1 MADDTALRRL
11 QVLQRDLVAFTE
23 SRLPNV
29 ARLASQLDAC
39 AEDFKKLLE
48 RKKKNNDSRNKLVT
62 TSDPQPS
69 TITIDDVEYSIQPP
83 FRESALRV
91 ADELDLDE
99 VEAAKLCVESQLPLE
114 DAGGDSLTLR
124 ALLRFH
130 QQRQALLD
138 SLRMVLHLSLEGD
151 ADGDD
156 TNAEAFAAVAKG
168 VVLGEGGQMA
178 QSSAYWRKCMDGLAD
193 VEGFLKK
200 VGDYRDKIIMTGQDL
215 SGELGEAVVGQRYLL
230 TQQHE
235 SLAAILSYL
244 IQANY
249 VQPEDYRGLLS
260 RAASLESDLDIAVH
274 YLPIFT
280 RGASCF
286 AADHHTTM
294 DAARSL
300 HSLFAAGPGQLQ
312 WKNSSFKG
320 AATVCWLAEY
330 NARFS
335 DGASDVTQSEADR
348 KSGEEARSKLFFDS
362 LKDKAFHFML
372 AAASFLRPIIW
383 HDPARKGIIEWLVDD
398 AVVFPADAPRASG
411 EFATRVM
418 RQLQDFID
426 SFVTNMPDTL
436 RRLKSE
442 EDEKRRNQLF
452 QSANGDYRSE
462 MGLERFMIIMAY
474 AYQDDAVAVADIWSD
489 REGNLYGF
497 LRWVSQRLPTP
508 RVAAFCTLLKAIA
521 CDDKSANQAHR
532 FLLEDVAMP
541 SGKLRKAHAVSW
553 AQIFNEIELYASS
566 VKDRP
571 AAPQPLPGQEHNG
584 MDEDFQEP
592 ETYIMLEAYLGL
604 AAHISRTSP
613 EARTWLLKDQTFHIG
628 EMMYQLARTGTVAR
642 VKACCLDVLAA
653 LLTDQVLEVR
663 NGMWVLLDSW
673 ISGSALDGSSNARTP
688 TRGQQPAKQYLQHFA
703 STAEASSSLIGLLDA
718 LIAPVTGAPDTTIDA
733 LPFPENLGAPH
744 RHAGIESYV
753 DFVMDSVFA
762 RGTAR
767 MVSEGDTSMLD
778 ALRHDCLLFA
788 FNCLSKFNED
798 LVLLANTS
806 NVAVEAAMETKSL
819 AVYAR
824 LHPFARVM
832 EWLFEKGVAA
842 SLFATL
848 QRSRDAL
855 EEADPNSPL
864 VQSTLKSIQV
874 LNLAWKLQPTYF
886 DIVRPI
892 ITSQTSRSHSET
904 GATFASIDELFLSH
918 LDAVSSVAEFT
929 SCNHVEVGLEC
940 LTLLQRI
947 ASSRKLSESADTGA
961 TRARRTS
968 RIISVLSPL
977 TAALTSQ
984 LRSDFIL
991 DEWDLETSEVPLK
1004 LVKAKAVLDLINASL
1019 DASNGKP
1026 SVAHCLLGFSCFERV
1041 VDVLPNSTFAEGMSL
1056 FHEIAARAATLD
1068 IIGPSGNTAFLLAVK
1083 RGCLDVV
1090 LKLAVSPLTIHIVQ
1104 PVLRSME
1111 FLAALSRYQ
1120 TPASPDMRWDGL
1132 VVQDP
1137 NLLFGTPA
1145 LAVRDFLHVRE
1156 AFFEFA
1162 AISLRTASEQTAYSV
1177 QEKIMSA
1184 LLGTV
1189 SMPDGEQIPTL
1200 SVFELFDF
1208 FDLETSIALEPNCKH
1223 LADIDLSGCTKDD
1236 PETLIAYD
1244 PKMAGDLL
1252 LLHKKE
1258 LKEKGELREPAEL
1271 ELVDVEIQATLASL
1285 VSQNNW
1291 RAVQSARLNAL
1302 EAWTDLVSLMV
1313 TKGGLGQSD
1322 VIALSLQGLLV
1333 VLPKFEKCLA
1343 DNLDAAGLL
1352 AKLTLTFTHAISPA
1366 SNDPST
1372 QTVNVAIERLLS
1384 TFRVSMKVVTD
1395 SSTDLALRD
1404 VCYRTCCT
1412 VLASLPKTSTINSR
1426 ATSSASAKQLLQLVQ
1441 NAGERLL
1448 IIVTEDAFSG
1458 RGVTRVS
1465 ALLFL
1470 DGLVSL
1476 FHSQKVIS
1484 SMLRALTKLNFVP
1497 VLIDTSIGS
1506 VAAAFKGEDEM
1517 VATLAYFHTALA
1529 LMLRLCQTPDGTQLV
1544 LNSDMFQAVDDSS
1557 LFSTDPDIGLDIDNP
1572 TALKEFYAILADV
1585 LRLITAAVVSKGPQP
1600 GKAFLQKHRYTVQA
1614 IFKQASRGQATEV
1627 ADELQR
1633 LLLATD
1639 FLEVCTVK
1647 YCRTKRTTN
1656 IDEQDDEASAV
1667 RVRRNGFS

>member
-11 QVLQRDLVAFTE
+11 QILQRDLVAFTE

-48 RKKKNNDSRNKLVT
+48 RKKKNDESRRKLAT

-69 TITIDDVEYSIQPP
+69 TITIDEVEYSIQPP

-99 VEAAKLCVESQLPLE
+99 VEAAKLCIESQLPFD
-114 DAGGDSLTLR
+114 DAGDSLTLR

-138 SLRMVLHLSLEGD
+138 SLRMVLQISL
-151 ADGDD
+151 D
-156 TNAEAFAAVAKG
+156 TDRDENEAEAFAATARG
-168 VVLGEGGQMA
+168 LIQGERGGQSE
-178 QSSAYWRKCMDGLAD
+178 SSAYWRKCVDGLVD
-193 VEGFLKK
+193 VESFLKK
-200 VGDYRDKIIMTGQDL
+200 VGEYRDKIIMTGQDL
-215 SGELGEAVVGQRYLL
+215 SGELGEAVAGQRYLL

-235 SLAAILSYL
+235 SMSAVLSHL
-244 IQANY
+244 LRGSY
-249 VQPEDYRGLLS
+249 VQPEDYRGFLS
-260 RAASLESDLDIAVH
+260 KAAALESDMDIAVH

-280 RGASCF
+280 SGAACF
-286 AADHHTTM
+286 ASDHHTTM

-312 WKNSSFKG
+312 WKNTSFKG

-335 DGASDVTQSEADR
+335 AGASDITQSEADR
-348 KSGEEARSKLFFDS
+348 NADEEARSKLFFES
-362 LKDKAFHFML
+362 LKNQAFHFML
-372 AAASFLRPIIW
+372 AAASFLRPIVW

-398 AVVFPADAPRASG
+398 AVNFPADAPRSSD
-411 EFATRVM
+411 EFALLVM
-418 RQLQDFID
+418 RELQAFTDA
-426 SFVTNMPDTL
+426 FVTNMPDTL
-436 RRLKSE
+436 RKLKSE

-452 QSANGDYRSE
+452 QSANGDFRAE

-474 AYQDDAVAVADIWSD
+474 AYQDDVDAVRDFWSD
-489 REGNLYGF
+489 RESNLYGF

-553 AQIFNEIELYASS
+553 AQIFNEVELYASS

-571 AAPQPLPGQEHNG
+571 AVPQPLPGQEHNA
-584 MDEDFQEP
+584 MEEDFQEP

-604 AAHISRTSP
+604 ASHISRTSP

-628 EMMYQLARTGTVAR
+628 EMMYQLARTGTVPR

-673 ISGSALDGSSNARTP
+673 ISSSGLDGSSNARTAV
-688 TRGQQPAKQYLQHFA
+688 RSQQPAKQYLQHFA
-703 STAEASSSLIGLLDA
+703 SNAEASSSLIGLLDA
-718 LIAPVTGAPDTTIDA
+718 LIAPVTAVPDTTIDA

-744 RHAGIESYV
+744 RHGGIDSYV

-767 MVSEGDTSMLD
+767 MISEGDTSMLD

-788 FNCLSKFNED
+788 FKCLSMFNED

-819 AVYAR
+819 ATYAR

-848 QRSRDAL
+848 QRPRDAL

-892 ITSQTSRSHSET
+892 IMSQPSRSSPDT
-904 GATFASIDELFLSH
+904 GATFSSIDELFLSH

-929 SCNHVEVGLEC
+929 SCNHVEIGLEC
-940 LTLLQRI
+940 LTLLQKI
-947 ASSRKLSESADTGA
+947 ASSRKLSETADVGA

-968 RIISVLSPL
+968 RIIGVLSPL
-977 TAALTSQ
+977 TANLTSQ
-984 LRSDFIL
+984 LRQDFML
-991 DEWDLETSEVPLK
+991 DEWDLETDEIPLK

-1019 DASNGKP
+1019 DASNGMP
-1026 SVAHCLLGFSCFERV
+1026 SVAHCLLGFGCYERV
-1041 VDVLPNSTFAEGMSL
+1041 VDVLPNSMFAEGTSL

-1068 IIGPSGNTAFLLAVK
+1068 ILGPSGNTAFLLAVK

-1111 FLAALSRYQ
+1111 FLAALSRHQ
-1120 TPASPDMRWDGL
+1120 TPASPEMQWDGL
-1132 VVQDP
+1132 MIQDP
-1137 NLLFGTPA
+1137 NFLFGTSA
-1145 LAVRDFLHVRE
+1145 HAVRDFMHVRE

-1162 AISLRTASEQTAYSV
+1162 AISLRTASEQNAFSV
-1177 QEKIMSA
+1177 QEKILGA

-1189 SMPDGEQIPTL
+1189 NLPDGEQAQTL

-1208 FDLETSIALEPNCKH
+1208 FDLETSIALEPDCKH
-1223 LADIDLSGCTKDD
+1223 LASVDLSGCTKDD

-1244 PKMAGDLL
+1244 PKMATDLL
-1252 LLHKKE
+1252 LLHKKD
-1258 LKEKGELREPAEL
+1258 LKEKNGIRETGEL
-1271 ELVDVEIQATLASL
+1271 ELIDVEIQATIASL

-1313 TKGGLGQSD
+1313 TRGGLAQSD

-1352 AKLTLTFTHAISPA
+1352 GKLTLTFTHAIGPA
-1366 SNDPST
+1366 SQDPST

-1412 VLASLPKTSTINSR
+1412 VLASLPKTTSATR
-1426 ATSSASAKQLLQLVQ
+1426 ATGTTSAKQLLQLVQ

-1470 DGLVSL
+1470 DGLISL
-1476 FHSQKVIS
+1476 FHSQKTTT
-1484 SMLRALTKLNFVP
+1484 SMLRALTKLNFLP

-1506 VAAAFKGEDEM
+1506 VATAFKGEDEM
-1517 VATLAYFHTALA
+1517 VATLAYFHTAVA

-1544 LNSDMFQAVDDSS
+1544 LNSGLFQAVDDSS

-1572 TALKEFYAILADV
+1572 AALKEFYAILADV
-1585 LRLITAAVVSKGPQP
+1585 LRLVTAAVVSKGPQP
-1600 GKAFLQKHRYTVQA
+1600 GKAFLQKNRYTVQA
-1614 IFKQASRGQATEV
+1614 IFKQASRGQAIGV

-1639 FLEVCTVK
+1639 FLEVSDSDLS
-1647 YCRTKRTTN
+1647 TKIRANTK
-1656 IDEQDDEASAV
+1656 IG
-1667 RVRRNGFS
+1667 R

>member
-11 QVLQRDLVAFTE
+11 QILQRELATFTQD
-23 SRLPNV
+23 RLPNLD
-29 ARLASQLDAC
+29 RLSNQLDEC
-39 AEDFKKLLE
+39 VEDFKRLLG
-48 RKKKNNDSRNKLVT
+48 RKKKSNDSRAKLAS

-69 TITIDDVEYSIQPP
+69 TITIDEVEYSIQPP

-99 VEAAKLCVESQLPLE
+99 VEAAKLCVESQLPF
-114 DAGGDSLTLR
+114 DDGGDSLTLR

-138 SLRMVLHLSLEGD
+138 CLRMLLQLSLD
-151 ADGDD
+151 DDGDESS
-156 TNAEAFAAVAKG
+156 AEAFTVVAKT
-168 VVLGEGGQMA
+168 LIQGEEGRQSE
-178 QSSAYWRKCMDGLAD
+178 SSAYWRKCMDGLAD
-193 VEGFLKK
+193 VESFLKK

-215 SGELGEAVVGQRYLL
+215 SGELGEAVAGQRYLL

-235 SLAAILSYL
+235 CLATILSYL
-244 IQANY
+244 LRGNY
-249 VQPEDYRGLLS
+249 VQPEDYRGFLS
-260 RAASLESDLDIAVH
+260 KAAALESEVDIAVH
-274 YLPIFT
+274 YLPILT
-280 RGASCF
+280 SGAACF
-286 AADHHTTM
+286 ASDHSTTM
-294 DAARSL
+294 EAARNL
-300 HSLFAAGPGQLQ
+300 HNLFAAGHGQLQ
-312 WKNSSFKG
+312 WKNASFKG

-330 NARFS
+330 NARFTA
-335 DGASDVTQSEADR
+335 GAGDITQSEADR
-348 KSGEEARSKLFFDS
+348 NSDEEARSKLFFDC
-362 LKDKAFHFML
+362 LKDKAFHFIL
-372 AAASFLRPIIW
+372 AAASFLRPIVW

-398 AVVFPADAPRASG
+398 AVVLPADAPRSSD
-411 EFATRVM
+411 EFALLVM
-418 RQLQDFID
+418 RELQTFTDA
-426 SFVTNMPDTL
+426 FVTNMPDTL
-436 RRLKSE
+436 RKLKSE

-452 QSANGDYRSE
+452 QSANGDFRSE

-474 AYQDDAVAVADIWSD
+474 AYQDDVEAVRDFWTD
-489 REGNLYGF
+489 RESNLHGF

-541 SGKLRKAHAVSW
+541 AGKLRKAHAVSW

-571 AAPQPLPGQEHNG
+571 AAPQSLPGQDQNG
-584 MDEDFQEP
+584 IIDDYQEP
-592 ETYIMLEAYLGL
+592 ETYIMLESYLGL

-613 EARTWLLKDQTFHIG
+613 EARSWLLKDQSFHIG
-628 EMMYQLARTGTVAR
+628 EVMYQLARTGTVAR

-673 ISGSALDGSSNARTP
+673 ISSSGLDGSSNPRMAPRA
-688 TRGQQPAKQYLQHFA
+688 QQPAKQYLQHFA
-703 STAEASSSLIGLLDA
+703 SNAEASSSLIGLLNA
-718 LIAPVTGAPDTTIDA
+718 LVAPVTTASDPVIDS

-744 RHAGIESYV
+744 RHPGIDTYV
-753 DFVMDSVFA
+753 DFVLDSVFA

-767 MVSEGDTSMLD
+767 MINEGDTSMLD
-778 ALRHDCLLFA
+778 ALRHDCLHFA
-788 FNCLSKFNED
+788 FKCLSSFNED
-798 LVLLANTS
+798 LVLLANTAS
-806 NVAVEAAMETKSL
+806 VAVEAAMETKSL
-819 AVYAR
+819 AAYAR

-848 QRSRDAL
+848 QRPRDVL

-892 ITSQTSRSHSET
+892 ITSQTSNSQSET
-904 GATFASIDELFLSH
+904 GATFASVDELFLSN
-918 LDAVSSVAEFT
+918 LDAVSNVADLT
-929 SCNHVEVGLEC
+929 GCNHVEIGLEC

-947 ASSRKLSESADTGA
+947 GSSRRLSESADVGI

-968 RIISVLSPL
+968 RIIGVLTPL
-977 TAALTSQ
+977 TTSLTSQ
-984 LRSDFIL
+984 LRQDFML
-991 DEWDLETSEVPLK
+991 DDWDLETIDVPLK
-1004 LVKAKAVLDLINASL
+1004 LIKAKAVLDLLNASL
-1019 DASNGKP
+1019 DASNDKP
-1026 SVAHCLLGFSCFERV
+1026 SVAHCLLGFTCFERV
-1041 VDVLPNSTFAEGMSL
+1041 VDVLPNTTFAEGTSL
-1056 FHEIAARAATLD
+1056 FHQIATCAATLPTMR
-1068 IIGPSGNTAFLLAVK
+1068 GSEYTAFLLAVK

-1090 LKLAVSPLTIHIVQ
+1090 LKLATSPLTVHIIQ
-1104 PVLRSME
+1104 PTLRSME
-1111 FLAALSRYQ
+1111 FLAALSNHQ
-1120 TPASPDMRWDGL
+1120 TTASPSSRWEGFTIQEPD
-1132 VVQDP
+1132 
-1137 NLLFGTPA
+1137 LLFGTPA

-1156 AFFEFA
+1156 AFFEFSA
-1162 AISLRTASEQTAYSV
+1162 VSLRASNEQSAFSV
-1177 QEKIMSA
+1177 QEKILSA

-1189 SMPDGEQIPTL
+1189 SLPDGAQVPTL
-1200 SVFELFDF
+1200 SIFELFDF
-1208 FDLETSIALEPNCKH
+1208 FDLETSISLEPNCKY
-1223 LADIDLSGCTKDD
+1223 LANVDLSGCSKED

-1244 PKMAGDLL
+1244 LKMATDLL
-1252 LLHKKE
+1252 TLHKKE
-1258 LKEKGELREPAEL
+1258 LKDKGGLKEPAEL
-1271 ELVDVEIQATLASL
+1271 DLIDVEIQAILASL

-1302 EAWTDLVSLMV
+1302 EAWTDLLSLMV
-1313 TKGGLGQSD
+1313 TKGGLPQSET
-1322 VIALSLQGLLV
+1322 VALSLQGLLV
-1333 VLPKFEKCLA
+1333 ILPKFEKALA

-1352 AKLTLTFTHAISPA
+1352 AKLTLILTHAISPA

-1372 QTVNVAIERLLS
+1372 QTVNVATERLLA
-1384 TFRVSMKVVTD
+1384 TFRVSMRVVTD

-1412 VLASLPKTSTINSR
+1412 VLASLPVSSTTNR
-1426 ATSSASAKQLLQLVQ
+1426 TATSASSKQLLQLVQ
-1441 NAGERLL
+1441 NSGERLL
-1448 IIVTEDAFSG
+1448 VIVTEDAFSG

-1470 DGLVSL
+1470 DGLISL
-1476 FHSQKVIS
+1476 YHTQKVSS

-1497 VLIDTSIGS
+1497 VLIDTSVGS

-1517 VATLAYFHTALA
+1517 IATLAYFHTSLA
-1529 LMLRLCQTPDGTQLV
+1529 LLLRLCQTPDGTQLV
-1544 LNSDMFQAVDDSS
+1544 LNSGMFQAIEDSS

-1585 LRLITAAVVSKGPQP
+1585 LRLVTAAVVSKGPQP
-1600 GKAFLQKHRYTVQA
+1600 GKAFLQKNRYTVQA

-1639 FLEVCTVK
+1639 FLEVCN
-1647 YCRTKRTTN
+1647 CR
-1656 IDEQDDEASAV
+1656 
-1667 RVRRNGFS
+1667 FC

>member
-11 QVLQRDLVAFTE
+11 QILQRDLIAFTE
-23 SRLPNV
+23 ARLPNLS
-29 ARLASQLDAC
+29 RLSDQLDAC
-39 AEDFKKLLE
+39 VEDFRKLLE
-48 RKKKNNDSRNKLVT
+48 RKKKNNESRTKLVT
-62 TSDPQPS
+62 PSDPQPS
-69 TITIDDVEYSIQPP
+69 TITIDEVQYSIQPP

-99 VEAAKLCVESQLPLE
+99 VEAAKLCVESQLPF
-114 DAGGDSLTLR
+114 DDGGDSLTLR

-130 QQRQALLD
+130 QQRQTLLD
-138 SLRMVLHLSLEGD
+138 CLRILLQLSLD
-151 ADGDD
+151 SDGDE
-156 TNAEAFAAVAKG
+156 NHAEAFGAAAR
-168 VVLGEGGQMA
+168 VLIQGETGR
-178 QSSAYWRKCMDGLAD
+178 QSEGSAYWRKCLDGLAD

-200 VGDYRDKIIMTGQDL
+200 VGDYKDKIILTGQDL
-215 SGELGEAVVGQRYLL
+215 SGEHGEAVAGQRYLL

-235 SLAAILSYL
+235 AMAAVLSYL
-244 IQANY
+244 LRGNY
-249 VQPEDYRGLLS
+249 VQPEDYRAFLS
-260 RAASLESDLDIAVH
+260 RAAALESEVDIAVH
-274 YLPIFT
+274 YLPILT
-280 RGASCF
+280 SGAACF
-286 AADHHTTM
+286 ASDHSTTM
-294 DAARSL
+294 EAARNL

-312 WKNSSFKG
+312 WKNASFKG
-320 AATVCWLAEY
+320 AATVFWLAEY

-335 DGASDVTQSEADR
+335 AGASDITQSEADR
-348 KSGEEARSKLFFDS
+348 SNDEEARSKLFFDC

-372 AAASFLRPIIW
+372 AAASFLRPIVW

-398 AVVFPADAPRASG
+398 AVVLPTDAPRSSDD
-411 EFATRVM
+411 FALLVM
-418 RQLQDFID
+418 RELQVFTDA
-426 SFVTNMPDTL
+426 FVTNMPDTL
-436 RRLKSE
+436 RKLKSE

-452 QSANGDYRSE
+452 QSATGDFRSE

-474 AYQDDAVAVADIWSD
+474 AYQDDVDAVRDFWSD
-489 REGNLYGF
+489 RESNLYGF

-541 SGKLRKAHAVSW
+541 SGKLRRAHAVSW

-571 AAPQPLPGQEHNG
+571 AAPQPLPGQEHNS
-584 MDEDFQEP
+584 MEEDFHEP

-628 EMMYQLARTGTVAR
+628 EIMYQLARTGTVPR

-673 ISGSALDGSSNARTP
+673 ISSSGLDGSNNARTNI
-688 TRGQQPAKQYLQHFA
+688 RAQQPAKQYLQHFA
-703 STAEASSSLIGLLDA
+703 SNAEASSSLIGLLNA
-718 LIAPVTGAPDTTIDA
+718 LVAPLSAASDISIDA

-744 RHAGIESYV
+744 RHPGIDTYV
-753 DFVMDSVFA
+753 DFVMDSVLA

-767 MVSEGDTSMLD
+767 MISEGDTTMLD
-778 ALRHDCLLFA
+778 ALRHDCLHFA
-788 FNCLSKFNED
+788 LKCLSMFNED
-798 LVLLANTS
+798 LVLLANTA

-819 AVYAR
+819 VTYAR

-832 EWLFEKGVAA
+832 EWLFEKGVVA

-848 QRSRDAL
+848 QRPRDIL
-855 EEADPNSPL
+855 EESDPNSPL
-864 VQSTLKSIQV
+864 VQSTLKSIQL
-874 LNLAWKLQPTYF
+874 LNMAWKLQPTYS

-892 ITSQTSRSHSET
+892 ITSQTSRSQSET
-904 GATFASIDELFLSH
+904 GSTFASVDDLFLSN
-918 LDAVSSVAEFT
+918 LDAVSCVADFT
-929 SCNHVEVGLEC
+929 SCNHVEIGLEC

-947 ASSRKLSESADTGA
+947 ASSRKLSESADIGA

-968 RIISVLSPL
+968 RIIGVLTPL
-977 TAALTSQ
+977 TANLTSQ
-984 LRSDFIL
+984 LRLDFML
-991 DEWDLETSEVPLK
+991 DDWDLETSDIPLK
-1004 LVKAKAVLDLINASL
+1004 LVKAKAVLDLLNASL
-1019 DASNGKP
+1019 DACNGKP

-1041 VDVLPNSTFAEGMSL
+1041 VDILPNSMFAEGTSL
-1056 FHEIAARAATLD
+1056 FHQIATCAATLET
-1068 IIGPSGNTAFLLAVK
+1068 IGASGNTAFLLAVK

-1090 LKLAVSPLTIHIVQ
+1090 LKLATSPLTIHIVQ

-1120 TPASPDMRWDGL
+1120 TPASPGSYWDGL
-1132 VVQDP
+1132 MVQDP
-1137 NLLFGTPA
+1137 NLLFGTSA

-1162 AISLRTASEQTAYSV
+1162 AVSLRTASEQSSFSV
-1177 QEKIMSA
+1177 QEKILSA

-1189 SMPDGEQIPTL
+1189 NLPDGEQVPTL

-1223 LADIDLSGCTKDD
+1223 LASVDLSGCTKDD
-1236 PETLIAYD
+1236 PEILVAYD
-1244 PKMAGDLL
+1244 IKMTEDLL
-1252 LLHKKE
+1252 IMHKKE
-1258 LKEKGELREPAEL
+1258 LKDKYGIKDPAEL
-1271 ELVDVEIQATLASL
+1271 ELIDVEIQATVASL

-1291 RAVQSARLNAL
+1291 RAVQNARLNAL
-1302 EAWTDLVSLMV
+1302 EAWTDLLSLMV

-1322 VIALSLQGLLV
+1322 VVALSLQGLLV

-1366 SNDPST
+1366 SHDPST

-1384 TFRVSMKVVTD
+1384 TFRVSMKAVTD

-1412 VLASLPKTSTINSR
+1412 VLASLPKAPNNSR
-1426 ATSSASAKQLLQLVQ
+1426 NATSASAKQLLQLVQ

-1470 DGLVSL
+1470 DSLVSL
-1476 FHSQKVIS
+1476 FHSQKVNT

-1497 VLIDTSIGS
+1497 VLIDNSIGT

-1517 VATLAYFHTALA
+1517 VATLAYFHTSLA
-1529 LMLRLCQTPDGTQLV
+1529 LLLRLCQTPDGTQLV
-1544 LNSDMFQAVDDSS
+1544 LNSGMFQTIDEST

-1585 LRLITAAVVSKGPQP
+1585 LRLITAAIVSKGPQP
-1600 GKAFLQKHRYTVQA
+1600 GKLFLQKNRYTVQA
-1614 IFKQASRGQATEV
+1614 IFKQASRGQANEV

-1633 LLLATD
+1633 LVLATD
-1639 FLEVCTVK
+1639 FLDVSDSRC
-1647 YCRTKRTTN
+1647 
-1656 IDEQDDEASAV
+1656 AV
-1667 RVRRNGFS
+1667 SIQHS